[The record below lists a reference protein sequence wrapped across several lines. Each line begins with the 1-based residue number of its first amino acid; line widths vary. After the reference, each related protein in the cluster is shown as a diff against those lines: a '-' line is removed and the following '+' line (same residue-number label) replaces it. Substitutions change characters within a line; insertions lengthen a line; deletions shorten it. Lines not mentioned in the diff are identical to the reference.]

1 MKKTLTIVLLLIAV
15 MAFRFPEKHVRIF
28 LIGDS
33 TMADQPTDDNPQRG
47 WGQLFSEYFTN
58 DIEIK
63 NYAVNGRSTKSFIDE
78 GRWDSVL
85 KQLQPGDW
93 VFMQFG
99 HNDSKKEDTT
109 RFAAPQ
115 TTYRTNLTRFI
126 NEARSKGAH
135 PVLITPVNR
144 RKFDSTGKFIDQHG
158 EYPGVVRDLS
168 QKLKVPLIDL
178 HKSSQALLEQLGVEE
193 SKKLFLFIPKN
204 YFKKYKGKEEDNTH
218 FTEYGASVVASLVCT
233 DIKKLNLDVAKYL
246 KPSDFKE
253 KYEFELPKVYE
264 PIFQLDTFN
273 IINYGAK
280 SDGIVMNTKAIN
292 DAIVD
297 ANAKG
302 GGVVVIPRGLWLT
315 GPIVLQNNVNLHLDD
330 GALVLFSSNYDDYP
344 LVKSDFEGVEAA
356 RCQSPITAENLT
368 NIAIT
373 GKGVFDG
380 SGNVWRPLKKAKM
393 TEYDWKHLTTSGM
406 VTDDG
411 TWFPSAKALKGY
423 QDKNIG
429 KLSGGKEL
437 KDFEDIKDFL
447 RPNFFRITKCK
458 NVLLEDFTAQN
469 SPAWNLHILLD
480 EDVTIRNVSIKN
492 WWFAQ
497 NTDGIDI
504 ESSKDVLLEGSTF
517 DTGDDGICIKSGRD
531 EEGRKRGIPTQNV
544 IVDNCTV
551 YRAHGGFVVG
561 SEMSGGVKN
570 MYVSNCTF
578 IGTDVGLRFKSVRGR
593 GGIVENIY
601 ASKID
606 MENIRSEAIYFDV
619 YYQATDQTNPPLAG
633 EKVTMPKIEI
643 KPVDEGTPTFQH
655 FYIDNIVCSG
665 ANKAIFIRGLP
676 EMNIKDV
683 NIDNAVLQAKQG
695 IYCEEATDVSLKNI
709 TILSQETNPVITI
722 ENDNNIKLDNIQYKT
737 DADLLMS
744 IGGDRTKNIQL
755 LNMDGSKAKKQTEFV
770 DNAQSNVLTTH

>member
-1 MKKTLTIVLLLIAV
+1 MKKILTIALLLITV
-15 MAFRFPEKHVRIF
+15 MAFRLPEKHIRIF
-28 LIGDS
+28 LVGDS
-33 TMADQPTDDNPQRG
+33 TMANQPTDDNPQRG
-47 WGQLFSEYFTN
+47 WGQLFPNYFTN
-58 DIEIK
+58 DVEIK

-85 KQLQPGDW
+85 KQLQPGDC
-93 VFMQFG
+93 VFIQFG
-99 HNDSKKEDTT
+99 HNDSKKEDST
-109 RFAAPQ
+109 RYAAPQ
-115 TTYRTNLTRFI
+115 TAYRTNLAKFV
-126 NEARSKGAH
+126 NEARSKGAN

-158 EYPGVVRDLS
+158 EYPGVVRNLS
-168 QKLKVPLIDL
+168 QQLKVPLIDL
-178 HKSSQALLEQLGVEE
+178 HKSSQALLEQQGVEA
-193 SKKLFLFIPKN
+193 SKKMFLFIPKN
-204 YFKKYKGKEEDNTH
+204 HFKKYKGKEEDDTH
-218 FTEYGASVVASLVCT
+218 FTEYGASTVASLVCT
-233 DIKKLNLDVAKYL
+233 DIKKLNLDIAKYL

-253 KYEFELPKVYE
+253 KYAFELPKVYQ
-264 PIFQLDTFN
+264 PNFQLDTFN

-292 DAIVD
+292 DAIID

-302 GGVVVIPRGLWLT
+302 GGVVLIPRGLWLT
-315 GPIVLQNNVNLHLDD
+315 GPIVLQSNVNLHLDK
-330 GALVLFSSNYDDYP
+330 GALVLFSSNFDDYP
-344 LVKSDFEGVEAA
+344 LVKSDFEGVSAA
-356 RCQSPITAENLT
+356 RCQSPIMAENLT

-373 GKGVFDG
+373 GEGIFDG
-380 SGNVWRPLKKAKM
+380 SGNVWRPLKKNKIS
-393 TEYDWKHLTTSGM
+393 ESDWKHLT
-406 VTDDG
+406 VTGIVNDDG

-429 KLSGGKEL
+429 KLEDSKEL

-458 NVLLEDFTAQN
+458 NVLLEGFTAQN

-504 ESSKDVLLEGSTF
+504 ESSKDVLLESSTF

-531 EEGRKRGIPTQNV
+531 EEGRKRGIPTQDV
-544 IVDNCTV
+544 IVHNCTV

-578 IGTDVGLRFKSVRGR
+578 MGTDVGLRFKSTRGR
-593 GGIVENIY
+593 GGVVENIY
-601 ASKID
+601 INNID
-606 MENIRSEAIYFDV
+606 MKDIGGEAVFFDV
-619 YYQATDQTNPPLAG
+619 YYQAKDPVPLVG
-633 EKVTMPKIEI
+633 DKTVMPKIEI
-643 KPVDEGTPTFQH
+643 KPVDEGTPVFQH
-655 FYIDNIVCSG
+655 FYFHDIVCRG
-665 ANKAIFIRGLP
+665 ADKGIFIRGLP

-683 NIDNAVLQAKQG
+683 NIDNAVLQSKQG
-695 IYCEEATDVSLKNI
+695 IYCEETTNISLKNI

-722 ENDNNIKLDNIQYKT
+722 ENSNNINLDNIHYKQ

-744 IGGDRTKNIQL
+744 IGGERTKNIRL
-755 LNMDGSKAKKQTEFV
+755 LNTDATKAKKQTEFV
-770 DNAQSNVLTTH
+770 DNVKQDVLTTH